1 MQRKGFE
8 VIAFVLSGLLRGL
21 LPIGEVK
28 SEDISTSGWMS
39 IKVLWLN
46 CHLATGKGQYKLL

>member
-28 SEDISTSGWMS
+28 SEDIGTSGWMS

-46 CHLATGKGQYKLL
+46 CL